1 MNTQFNPQ
9 FSKLGEILV
18 HDQKL
23 NETQVNEGLAQQK
36 TTNQKLGITLIEMGL
51 ITEDDFVTA
60 YGLQLGYK

>member
-36 TTNQKLGITLIEMGL
+36 TTNQK
-51 ITEDDFVTA
+51 VRYYA
-60 YGLQLGYK
+60 N